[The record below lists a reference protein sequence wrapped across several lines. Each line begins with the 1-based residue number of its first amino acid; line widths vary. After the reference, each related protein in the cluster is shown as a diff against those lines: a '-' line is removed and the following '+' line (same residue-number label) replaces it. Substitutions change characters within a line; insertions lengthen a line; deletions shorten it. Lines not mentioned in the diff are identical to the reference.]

1 MGRRYFQTESKMTG
15 LTDWRV
21 RKAVKEKEDFSG
33 LDNLD
38 CEKSPAYYYGSF
50 FCGLKR
56 VKNSLKQL
64 KNLFFSPA
72 QILNGGWG
80 PRGGW

>member
-1 MGRRYFQTESKMTG
+1 MGRRYIQTESKMTA

-21 RKAVKEKEDFSG
+21 RKAVKDKDSSG

-50 FCGLKR
+50 LWPKKG
-56 VKNSLKQL
+56 KNGLKQL
-64 KNLFFSPA
+64 KIYFFSA
-72 QILNGGWG
+72 LKY
-80 PRGGW
+80 

>member
-1 MGRRYFQTESKMTG
+1 MGRRYIQTESKMTG

-21 RKAVKEKEDFSG
+21 RKAVKEKEDSSG

-50 FCGLKR
+50 LWPKKGKNGLKLP
-56 VKNSLKQL
+56 KTAQNLIFFSLKY
-64 KNLFFSPA
+64 
-72 QILNGGWG
+72 
-80 PRGGW
+80 